1 MREDSRMVEMEDN
14 MRYTSEILVWQHC
27 ILSMGLRYR
36 VRYKDSGGRKLNQEI
51 VINYS
56 WKNTILTWCIDKVL

>member
-1 MREDSRMVEMEDN
+1 MRMREDSRMVEVE
-14 MRYTSEILVWQHC
+14 LVWQHC

-36 VRYKDSGGRKLNQEI
+36 VRCKDSGGRRLNQEI
-51 VINYS
+51 IINYS